1 MKIDELLGRRVSMRA
16 MALLRVLIGPI
27 VLLHLRPFLLDAWH
41 GRIYRDTFHEPY
53 ASWYPELPQPV
64 YVGVLCV
71 GALAAVAMTL
81 GVRTRLSTAIVL
93 AVVAYN
99 VFLSTTHLHNNRAY
113 LLIVLAALAVTPCGR
128 ELSLDAWWRRRRG
141 LPQLPTTSPAWPLW
155 LLRFEAAMVYGASGL
170 SKLVDPDWFG
180 GEVTWHRVERT
191 RQRIEAS
198 VLPDWIVPVLADRSF
213 HTVVAKLIVATELFI
228 ALGLW
233 SRRTRYAA
241 VWVAVCFHV
250 AIELTA
256 RVEVFSHLAIAA
268 LVIWSVPS
276 TGDRVLVVDPTAR
289 AQRLLAGAVR
299 SLDWLARF
307 RVEDGAP
314 GSSPRLVD
322 RDGTPR
328 EGAAAVRFV
337 FSRLPVT
344 AWFALPTLL
353 VRDPSRPRV
362 EPQLATAERPA

>member
-1 MKIDELLGRRVSMRA
+1 M
-16 MALLRVLIGPI
+16 
-27 VLLHLRPFLLDAWH
+27 
-41 GRIYRDTFHEPY
+41 
-53 ASWYPELPQPV
+53 
-64 YVGVLCV
+64 
-71 GALAAVAMTL
+71 
-81 GVRTRLSTAIVL
+81 
-93 AVVAYN
+93 
-99 VFLSTTHLHNNRAY
+99 
-113 LLIVLAALAVTPCGR
+113 
-128 ELSLDAWWRRRRG
+128 
-141 LPQLPTTSPAWPLW
+141 
-155 LLRFEAAMVYGASGL
+155 
-170 SKLVDPDWFG
+170 
-180 GEVTWHRVERT
+180 
-191 RQRIEAS
+191 
-198 VLPDWIVPVLADRSF
+198 LADRSF

-250 AIELTA
+250 AIELSA
-256 RVEVFSHLAIAA
+256 RVEVFSYLAIAA

-314 GSSPRLVD
+314 GSSPRVVD
-322 RDGTPR
+322 RDGTSR
-328 EGAAAVRFV
+328 QGAAAVRFV
-337 FSRLPVT
+337 LSRLPVT

-362 EPQLATAERPA
+362 EPQRGDRGAACVSSRSVPPRATGARWRRWAWWSAAVVAFGVLAPPEHCPEVTRRSR

>member
-53 ASWYPELPQPV
+53 ASWYPELPRPV

-141 LPQLPTTSPAWPLW
+141 LPPAADDVAGMAAVAAALRGGHGLRRVRAEQARRPGLVRWRGHVAPRRADASAHRGVGAARLGRARARRPL
-155 LLRFEAAMVYGASGL
+155 V
-170 SKLVDPDWFG
+170 P
-180 GEVTWHRVERT
+180 HRRG
-191 RQRIEAS
+191 Q
-198 VLPDWIVPVLADRSF
+198 ADRRHRAVHRRSGCGRAGPAMPRCGSPSASMSPSNSQL
-213 HTVVAKLIVATELFI
+213 V
-228 ALGLW
+228 
-233 SRRTRYAA
+233 SR
-241 VWVAVCFHV
+241 C
-250 AIELTA
+250 
-256 RVEVFSHLAIAA
+256 S
-268 LVIWSVPS
+268 
-276 TGDRVLVVDPTAR
+276 PTWR
-289 AQRLLAGAVR
+289 
-299 SLDWLARF
+299 
-307 RVEDGAP
+307 
-314 GSSPRLVD
+314 SPR
-322 RDGTPR
+322 
-328 EGAAAVRFV
+328 
-337 FSRLPVT
+337 S
-344 AWFALPTLL
+344 
-353 VRDPSRPRV
+353 
-362 EPQLATAERPA
+362 